1 MSVVCYGDRTSAGW
15 NTEFM
20 VLWISNKK
28 TVLRTKEEY
37 DGKYLYAVYYS
48 MEAEW
53 FCKFSHYGIQF
64 PSIKSIKDTEA
75 DFWNNTDCSWTKD
88 NKKYCLCYY
97 SPDKYIEISEDMM
110 EEVEN
115 PFSK

>member
-1 MSVVCYGDRTSAGW
+1 MVIEQMQDGIQNLWFYGFKT
-15 NTEFM
+15 
-20 VLWISNKK
+20 KK
-28 TVLRTKEEY
+28 QY

-53 FCKFSHYGIQF
+53 FCKFSHYGIVF
-64 PSIKSIKDTEA
+64 PSIKSI
-75 DFWNNTDCSWTKD
+75 KD

-97 SPDKYIEISEDMM
+97 SHDKFIEISEDMM